1 MTNKELINNNFEEHE
16 NICVMASYGTIIEYF
31 SNKEI
36 KIEQLLSNYFEK
48 YLFNITSEFSDIKKK
63 HDLIFKHFHIY
74 CKEHK
79 LRGFDYVKRL
89 HEKNELNTRKY
100 CQIFES
106 RASLEEIDDNC
117 KESIRNYLTIYEAL
131 VMVLYK
137 VTGGNHAIIIG
148 YDSDNKNYFYKD
160 STNPK
165 SQNDDI
171 LSQKEITEY
180 IIFTK

>member
-1 MTNKELINNNFEEHE
+1 MTNKELINNSFEEHE
-16 NICVMASYGTIIEYF
+16 DICVMASYCTIIEYF

-36 KIEQLLSNYFEK
+36 KIEQLLRNYFEK
-48 YLFNITSEFSDIKKK
+48 YLFSITSEFDVKKK
-63 HDLIFKHFHIY
+63 HDLIFKNFHRY
-74 CKEHK
+74 CEEHN

-89 HEKNELNTRKY
+89 HENNELNTKKY

-117 KESIRNYLTIYEAL
+117 KESIRNYLTTHEAL

-137 VTGGNHAIIIG
+137 VTGGNHAVIIG

-165 SQNDDI
+165 YQNDDI

-180 IIFTK
+180 IIFSK

>member
-1 MTNKELINNNFEEHE
+1 MTNKELINNSFEEHE
-16 NICVMASYGTIIEYF
+16 DICVMASYGTIIEYF

-48 YLFNITSEFSDIKKK
+48 YLFSITSEFDIKKK
-63 HDLIFKHFHIY
+63 HDLLFKNFHRY
-74 CKEHK
+74 CEEHN

-89 HEKNELNTRKY
+89 HENNELNTRKY

-117 KESIRNYLTIYEAL
+117 KESIRNYVTTREAL

-137 VTGGNHAIIIG
+137 VTGGNHAVTIG
-148 YDSDNKNYFYKD
+148 YDSNDKNYFYKD
-160 STNPK
+160 SNNPK
-165 SQNDDI
+165 YQNDDI

-180 IIFTK
+180 IVFSK

>member
-1 MTNKELINNNFEEHE
+1 MTNKELINNSFEEHE

-36 KIEQLLSNYFEK
+36 KIEQVLINYFEK
-48 YLFNITSEFSDIKKK
+48 YLFSITSEFPDIKK
-63 HDLIFKHFHIY
+63 HDLIYKHFHIY
-74 CKEHK
+74 CGEHK
-79 LRGFDYVKRL
+79 LRGFGNVKRL
-89 HEKNELNTRKY
+89 HENNELNTRKY

-106 RASLEEIDDNC
+106 HASLEEIDNNC
-117 KESIRNYLTIYEAL
+117 KESIRNYLTINDSL

-137 VTGGNHAIIIG
+137 VPEGNHAVVIG

-165 SQNDDI
+165 YQYGDI
-171 LSQKEITEY
+171 IPQKEITEY